1 MQERTFY
8 KAGLIGVGPQMDVEP
23 ECDAGHPHTVFIGR
37 DAAVLDK
44 FLHLQRVRVIGNP
57 FQKNVHTDF
66 FFRGQ
71 FADHSNSSTR
81 AAVSSRSAVPSTTR
95 IGQHSAFCHVSCRAA
110 LRVSR
115 PPLSYPAAHCKKD
128 KWCSCMSPPGSMRLP
143 NRAYSRCFMRA
154 NRVGVS
160 VTTRTASVNFGI
172 SASPQPTS
180 EPDTTAPFSA
190 LAMSC
195 CMSGTRCSMGRFFV
209 NFGSVGSQK

>member
-1 MQERTFY
+1 MGNIGGRQRPHVALDDVLFLIAQGKHSLRIIARDARVLEAVPMGDVAAVVPVIQVKVMQERTFY

-37 DAAVLDK
+37 DAAVLDE

-110 LRVSR
+110 LLDRS
-115 PPLSYPAAHCKKD
+115 L
-128 KWCSCMSPPGSMRLP
+128 GSK
-143 NRAYSRCFMRA
+143 F
-154 NRVGVS
+154 RVGGQPEIIVGVEKGKAEFLRQVS
-160 VTTRTASVNFGI
+160 SQRRRSGAKGTVNV
-172 SASPQPTS
+172 
-180 EPDTTAPFSA
+180 D
-190 LAMSC
+190 
-195 CMSGTRCSMGRFFV
+195 
-209 NFGSVGSQK
+209 K